1 MMMDKKLKAMFDFQ
15 DFDGNYDL
23 QQVIN
28 QVHARYSMKQ
38 NVQEL
43 SLDEMGFATA
53 AGMQRAN
60 QDKNQKP
67 WD

>member
-28 QVHARYSMKQ
+28 QVHARYNMKQ

-43 SLDEMGFATA
+43 TLISVGKK
-53 AGMQRAN
+53 GPIN
-60 QDKNQKP
+60 VG
-67 WD
+67 